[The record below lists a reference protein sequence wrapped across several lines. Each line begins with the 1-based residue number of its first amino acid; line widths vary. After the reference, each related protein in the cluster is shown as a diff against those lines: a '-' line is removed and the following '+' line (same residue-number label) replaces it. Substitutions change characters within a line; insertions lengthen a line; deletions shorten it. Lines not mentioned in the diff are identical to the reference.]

1 MREIRTS
8 GSEGGVSSI
17 LIPTPILPHSRLP
30 PANSAEGR
38 MPPAISAEGGGARSF
53 SKRSVGMGGALA

>member
-17 LIPTPILPHSRLP
+17 LIPTP
-30 PANSAEGR
+30 
-38 MPPAISAEGGGARSF
+38 MPPSAAPSVAPVTHKAAGCRFYAPVR
-53 SKRSVGMGGALA
+53 RSVRRP